1 MSLIQKWNTLKSYD
15 DNWYPSVHTWPHAD
29 ILLQLKLSE
38 NDMKPLTITMIHV
51 EAHQDDSTEFE
62 ELSIDAKLNVLCDN
76 LATQELKALEKT
88 NKKQRIKLLPACKC
102 YLEHDGEILNANEAS
117 ALRDNIPGQDIKE
130 YYKKKNKW
138 SEETNRNVNWTSYE
152 NARRRNVTKQRYVT
166 KLCCNWLPTQ
176 NRMNMTEGTSDKC
189 TCGEIETNDHLF
201 ECQSKKEWRKEL
213 YKQLHKHLKATNT
226 ASTITSTLL
235 QGLRSHYEQDGQ
247 EINIQDHR
255 QNDIGW
261 NNIMRGWI
269 VKTWQVEQEK
279 HIREKHKN
287 DASKHEKSKQW
298 STYLIEFF
306 WQQGHKLWKKRCDIL
321 HETTGRAETAQKRK
335 IINVKVTALYDMAQ
349 NVGYRDRNNIFAKTL
364 QDKLMESVPNL
375 TNWVA
380 STGPAVK
387 QVAQDHRRHMLQNT
401 RDIRKYFYP
410 QQHQDSE
417 NSTNILRIPNRKQTR
432 TNSMTD
438 VNSNSNA
445 PT

>member
-1 MSLIQKWNTLKSYD
+1 
-15 DNWYPSVHTWPHAD
+15 
-29 ILLQLKLSE
+29 
-38 NDMKPLTITMIHV
+38 
-51 EAHQDDSTEFE
+51 
-62 ELSIDAKLNVLCDN
+62 
-76 LATQELKALEKT
+76 
-88 NKKQRIKLLPACKC
+88 
-102 YLEHDGEILNANEAS
+102 
-117 ALRDNIPGQDIKE
+117 
-130 YYKKKNKW
+130 
-138 SEETNRNVNWTSYE
+138 
-152 NARRRNVTKQRYVT
+152 
-166 KLCCNWLPTQ
+166 
-176 NRMNMTEGTSDKC
+176 MTEGTSDKC

-201 ECQSKKEWRKEL
+201 ECQSKKEWRKEM
-213 YKQLHKHLKATNT
+213 YKQLHKHLKETNT

-235 QGLRSHYEQDGQ
+235 QGLRTHYEHDDK
-247 EINIQDHR
+247 EINIQEQR

-261 NNIMRGWI
+261 NNIMRGWL

-306 WQQGHKLWKKRCDIL
+306 WQQGHQLWKKRCDIL

-387 QVAQDHRRHMLQNT
+387 QAAQDHRRHTLQHT
-401 RDIRKYFYP
+401 RDIRKYFHP
-410 QQHQDSE
+410 QHQDSE
-417 NSTNILRIPNRKQTR
+417 NSTNILSTHNRKQPR